1 MPLTSTLNIYRVH
14 KGLALAPAK
23 LPSMS
28 ETVPLLSSSSN
39 SGIHEVRKF
48 LALLCV
54 LFSLPYAASTIAVYD
69 ILYDAACKYHSISPD
84 ECLSS
89 PESTQFVT
97 SLFSVVSILNA
108 TLATVVL
115 VAATIWSDRK
125 GGRERGLV
133 WFMGLCALAVI
144 SFPVM
149 AYTFD
154 AKITPWRM
162 IVPYVLF
169 ALSGTPTLLL
179 NLSMLH
185 ITDLVPE
192 PSTRTKSLS
201 LLVGFAM
208 LTQSFAP
215 GLGSSVLKTGISLKV
230 YMLACGLW
238 MSIGTLVFA
247 FNLTPTSKGS
257 VDNNDNTAAEQG
269 NTSTQSDDDNQT
281 DNSSEQADDRYETS
295 DSSSIDSVPMSR
307 ASLKFLLSHLGIYD
321 FLGVMKSRN
330 AIIVA
335 LNFMLS
341 NELAIG
347 IIDLIMV
354 YAKRAFGWEGPKVG
368 QTLFM
373 LFAVRTIWALV
384 GFPVLY
390 SKITNIWPA
399 HPSEV
404 DKADLV
410 HMTLCNIITVV
421 AYSVMAT
428 ASTSSQYTAGV
439 LLLANDGIVGT
450 VWINSLIK
458 QVPPSRKGAFMGGLS
473 LVNKPA
479 GAILPA
485 IFMKV
490 LQYTTDTNPSTVLWI
505 IVGISVAL
513 TLSLS
518 ILKTST
524 PVVLY

>member
-1 MPLTSTLNIYRVH
+1 
-14 KGLALAPAK
+14 
-23 LPSMS
+23 MS

-48 LALLCV
+48 LALLCI

-69 ILYDAACKYHSISPD
+69 ILYDVACKYYSISPD
-84 ECLSS
+84 KCSSS

-97 SLFSVVSILNA
+97 SLFSVVSIINA
-108 TLATVVL
+108 TLATVFL

-133 WFMGLCALAVI
+133 WFMGLCALAVL
-144 SFPVM
+144 SYPFM
-149 AYTFD
+149 AYAFD
-154 AKITPWRM
+154 AKQTPWRM

-192 PSTRTKSLS
+192 ASTRTKSLS

-208 LTQSFAP
+208 LTQAFAP
-215 GLGSSVLKTGISLKV
+215 GLGGSVLKTGISLKT
-230 YMLACGLW
+230 YMGVCGLW
-238 MSIGTLVFA
+238 MTIGTIVFA
-247 FNLTPTSKGS
+247 FNLKPTGLDS
-257 VDNNDNTAAEQG
+257 NDSNGNITEEHE
-269 NTSTQSDDDNQT
+269 NTSAHSEHDNHNEDGDGHDQT
-281 DNSSEQADDRYETS
+281 NTGE
-295 DSSSIDSVPMSR
+295 SSSDESITVSNVSFKKLFR
-307 ASLKFLLSHLGIYD
+307 HLGIYD

-335 LNFMLS
+335 LNFVLS

-347 IIDLIMV
+347 ILELIMV
-354 YAKRAFGWEGPKVG
+354 YAKRTFSWTSPKIG
-368 QTLFM
+368 QTQFM
-373 LFAVRTIWALV
+373 LFAVRTMWALV
-384 GFPVLY
+384 GFPFLY
-390 SKITNIWPA
+390 SAITNIWPA

-410 HMTLCNIITVV
+410 HMSLCNIITIVS
-421 AYSVMAT
+421 YSVMAS
-428 ASTSSQYTAGV
+428 ASTSSQYTVGIF
-439 LLLANDGIVGT
+439 LLANDGIVGT

-473 LVNKPA
+473 LINKPA

-485 IFMKV
+485 VFMKV

-505 IVGISVAL
+505 IVGIAVFL
-513 TLSLS
+513 TLSLT
-518 ILKTST
+518 LLRTSA
-524 PVVLY
+524 PVVLF